1 MRRGRIFVLSL
12 IIIVSIISLVTGCSK
27 QNKSE
32 DLKLGRYVIQEDT
45 EPKGSAWVLLKED
58 SEFEFNRGIVSYRP
72 RGTYSIKDGMLI
84 LYVNEKESYDFTI
97 DGDKLIFKRGDFIV
111 NLVKEGAIFKLS
123 DKE

>member
-1 MRRGRIFVLSL
+1 MLGLF
-12 IIIVSIISLVTGCSK
+12 TGCLK
-27 QNKSE
+27 QHKIK

-45 EPKGSAWVLLKED
+45 RTEGWSWVLLKEN
-58 SEFEFNRGIVSYRP
+58 SQFEFNRSITTSYRP

-84 LYVNEKESYDFTI
+84 LYVSEKESYVFTI
-97 DGDKLIFKRGDFIV
+97 DGDKLIFKRGDFIG